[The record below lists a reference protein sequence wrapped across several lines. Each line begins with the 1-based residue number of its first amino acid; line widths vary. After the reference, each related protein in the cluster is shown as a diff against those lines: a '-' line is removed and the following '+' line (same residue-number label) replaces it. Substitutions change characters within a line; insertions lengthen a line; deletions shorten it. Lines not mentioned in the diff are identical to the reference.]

1 MDLIGIGSIL
11 EGVGELASDLVTTDK
26 ERIELKLEGCKL
38 DLEQARIDQAT
49 DLAQVDVNKI
59 EGASS
64 NFFVLGWRPAVG
76 WVGVLGLGHQ
86 FLGHSLMKWACE
98 VGQGVD
104 LIPQGLSASPELDVE
119 QLMTLLAGLLGFGG
133 MRSYEKHK
141 GVARK
146 KGIQLRPPPKSQNGG
161 FSNRLQTNLKNS

>member
-76 WVGVLGLGHQ
+76 WVGVLCLGYQ
-86 FLGHSLMKWACE
+86 VLRCTIMQWA
-98 VGQGVD
+98 
-104 LIPQGLSASPELDVE
+104 
-119 QLMTLLAGLLGFGG
+119 
-133 MRSYEKHK
+133 
-141 GVARK
+141 
-146 KGIQLRPPPKSQNGG
+146 
-161 FSNRLQTNLKNS
+161 

>member
-11 EGVGELASDLVTTDK
+11 DGVGKIAGDLVTTDK
-26 ERIELKLEGCKL
+26 ERIELELEGRKL

-59 EGASS
+59 EAASS
-64 NFFVLGWRPAVG
+64 NLFVSGWRPAVG
-76 WVGVLGLGHQ
+76 WVGVAGLAYQ
-86 FLGHSLMKWACE
+86 FLGYPLMQWAWA

-104 LIPQGLSASPELDVE
+104 LIPQGLGAPPDLDVE

-133 MRSYEKHK
+133 MRSFEKHK
-141 GVARK
+141 GVASR
-146 KGIQLRPPPKSQNGG
+146 
-161 FSNRLQTNLKNS
+161 